1 MSQGNLAQ
9 VRALFYEK
17 RVRSFAGLMREARR
31 LDSDAGIRVV
41 GSYLGRRCFA
51 FVTRFVG
58 RYTVMVYERTGRK
71 APAVGKRVLSR
82 EFESPEEL
90 EGFLQR
96 VTERGVD
103 AYVY

>member
-1 MSQGNLAQ
+1 
-9 VRALFYEK
+9 LFYEK
-17 RVRSFAGLMREARR
+17 RVRSFAGLKREVRR

-41 GSYLGRRCFA
+41 GSYLKRNCFA

-90 EGFLQR
+90 EEFLQR
-96 VTERGVD
+96 IMKNGVD